1 MEDKE
6 VNLVDQADQAS
17 DSESLLEETN
27 KSKIDADVLQ
37 NIAVTL
43 SLEVGRTSLKIRD
56 IMSLSQGSVVELS
69 KLAGEPLDLLVNNTR
84 VAQGEVVLV
93 GDRYGVKL
101 TNVVPAS
108 ERVKNL

>member
-1 MEDKE
+1 MEDRE
-6 VNLVDQADQAS
+6 LNTTDQ
-17 DSESLLEETN
+17 DSQPDEAEQTVEGAQ
-27 KSKIDADVLQ
+27 KSKIDSDLLQ

-43 SLEVGRTSLKIRD
+43 SLEVGRTTLKIRD

-69 KLAGEPLDLLVNNTR
+69 KLAGEPLDLLVNDTR

-93 GDRYGVKL
+93 GEHYGVKL

>member
-1 MEDKE
+1 MEDTE
-6 VNLVDQADQAS
+6 ISADAEADVEESTAS
-17 DSESLLEETN
+17 TAA
-27 KSKIDADVLQ
+27 IDANVLQ
-37 NIAVTL
+37 NIAVTV
-43 SLEVGRTSLKIRD
+43 SLEVGRTSLKIRE
-56 IMSLSQGSVVELS
+56 IMSLSQGSVVELD
-69 KLAGEPLDLLVNNTR
+69 KLAGEPLDLLVNNTK

>member
-6 VNLVDQADQAS
+6 VNLVDQANQAS

-27 KSKIDADVLQ
+27 KSKIDSDVLQ

>member
-1 MEDKE
+1 MEDTE
-6 VNLVDQADQAS
+6 ISAEAEADVE
-17 DSESLLEETN
+17 ESIT
-27 KSKIDADVLQ
+27 STAAIDANVLQ
-37 NIAVTL
+37 NIAVTV
-43 SLEVGRTSLKIRD
+43 SLEVGRTSLKIRE
-56 IMSLSQGSVVELS
+56 IMSLSQGSVVELD
-69 KLAGEPLDLLVNNTR
+69 KLAGELLDLLVNNTK

>member
-1 MEDKE
+1 MEDRE
-6 VNLVDQADQAS
+6 PNATDQ
-17 DSESLLEETN
+17 ESQIEAAEPILEDAQ
-27 KSKIDADVLQ
+27 KSKIDSDLLQ

-43 SLEVGRTSLKIRD
+43 SLEVGRTRLKIKD

-69 KLAGEPLDLLVNNTR
+69 KLAGEPLDLLVNDTR

-93 GDRYGVKL
+93 GEHYGVKL

>member
-17 DSESLLEETN
+17 DAESLLEETN

>member
-6 VNLVDQADQAS
+6 VNLVDQANQAS

-27 KSKIDADVLQ
+27 KSKIDSDVLQ

-93 GDRYGVKL
+93 GDRYRIHCRSR
-101 TNVVPAS
+101 AI
-108 ERVKNL
+108 

>member
-27 KSKIDADVLQ
+27 KSKFDADVLQ